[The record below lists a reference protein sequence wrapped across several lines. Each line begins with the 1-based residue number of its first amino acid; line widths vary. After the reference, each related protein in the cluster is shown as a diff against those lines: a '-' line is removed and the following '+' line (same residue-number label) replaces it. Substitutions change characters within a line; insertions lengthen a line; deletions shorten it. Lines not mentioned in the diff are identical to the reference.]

1 MSQFDFTLNKQESKL
16 SNEVWIVL
24 NDITKVTTYVRSIK
38 NQGINIKQMD
48 FENINWEDL
57 IKARESLQKINWDLP
72 LLLKFGNLNE
82 VILSEEEK
90 NEVIK
95 LREKIW
101 YHSSRF
107 YELVPHEEFKDQIVP
122 PIESIELLS
131 KKVEMIDNL
140 MNIEQASK
148 ILLGAHFWI
157 EKVNPLDYC
166 MKAMGVEICLLD
178 QKCSEFEVIKWYC
191 VATWP

>member
-1 MSQFDFTLNKQESKL
+1 
-16 SNEVWIVL
+16 
-24 NDITKVTTYVRSIK
+24 
-38 NQGINIKQMD
+38 
-48 FENINWEDL
+48 
-57 IKARESLQKINWDLP
+57 
-72 LLLKFGNLNE
+72 

-148 ILLGAHFWI
+148 ILLGAHF
-157 EKVNPLDYC
+157 
-166 MKAMGVEICLLD
+166 
-178 QKCSEFEVIKWYC
+178 
-191 VATWP
+191 